1 MVLYNF
7 IKDNYENDDLF
18 DTCDVYPN
26 YMCMLC
32 MNIGQFINDHVLINY
47 VKKISHTTLLQ

>member
-7 IKDNYENDDLF
+7 IKDSYENDDLF
-18 DTCDVYPN
+18 DTCDVYLN